1 MNNHMLS
8 QTSPDRAIYV
18 HEGLEIAYWTRELGV
33 SKEQLLKAVQ
43 HAGTGSTDVR
53 RFLGLR

>member
-1 MNNHMLS
+1 MNNDMLS

-18 HEGLEIAYWTRELGV
+18 HEGTEIAYWTKELGV

-43 HAGTGSTDVR
+43 EAGTSSNDVR
-53 RFLGLR
+53 RVLGAH